1 MAISILNLFTIGIGP
16 SSSHSIGPMR
26 AAGRFVARLR
36 GADCLASCAS
46 IEVRLYGSLALT
58 GKGHGTDQAIMLG
71 LEGATPETVD
81 PDDVPTRI
89 ATIRDQKQIVL
100 ASGPAVPWNEDRDL
114 RFLKN
119 ESLPKHPNAM
129 RFTARDRTGMPLLEY
144 TCFSVGGGFVVDDG
158 DSTTD
163 GEALTPIVLPYPYE
177 TGEDLLQMAAD
188 SGLSVSEMTLA
199 NERSWRNDAET
210 RAALIERW
218 RVMQAC
224 VERGC
229 RQAGTLPGGLHVQRR
244 APALYARLSARDRLD
259 HIGEVQQSGDSSP
272 NTKTAATGS
281 MASGSPPTG
290 SNNSAP
296 PSQDPLAVLDWVDL
310 FALAVSEENA
320 AAGRVVTAPTNG
332 AAGIIPAV
340 LHYYWRFVPG
350 ANESGVVR
358 FLLTAGA
365 IGILYKL
372 NASISGAEV
381 GCQGEVGVA
390 CSMAAGAL
398 TEVLGGTVPQV
409 EMAAEIGMEHN
420 LGLTCDPIGG
430 LVQVPCIERCAMA
443 AVKAINASRMALRS
457 DGQHRVSLDRVIR
470 TMRETGR
477 DMLTKYKETSRGGLA
492 VAVPEC

>member
-1 MAISILNLFTIGIGP
+1 MAISVFDLFTIGIGP

-26 AAGRFVARLR
+26 AGRRFVERLR
-36 GADCLASCAS
+36 TEGLLDQCM
-46 IEVRLYGSLALT
+46 EVTVRLYGSLALT
-58 GKGHGTDQAIMLG
+58 GKGHGTDKAVMLG
-71 LEGATPETVD
+71 LEGATPEGID
-81 PDDVPTRI
+81 PDEVEPRVAAIRSCGRLMLAGGPTI
-89 ATIRDQKQIVL
+89 PFDEAAQL
-100 ASGPAVPWNEDRDL
+100 LFL
-114 RFLKN
+114 RK
-119 ESLPKHPNAM
+119 ESLPQHPNGM
-129 RFTARDRTGMPLLEY
+129 RFTARDAAGTALLEY
-144 TCFSVGGGFVVDDG
+144 TCFSIGGGFVVD
-158 DSTTD
+158 
-163 GEALTPIVLPYPYE
+163 EADAAADQLSRDETLLPYPYRS
-177 TGEDLLQMAAD
+177 GDDLLQMAAV
-188 SGLSVSEMTLA
+188 SGLSVSDMTVA
-199 NERSWRNDAET
+199 NERCWRSDEEI
-210 RAALIERW
+210 RAGMLERW
-218 RVMQAC
+218 HVMQVC

-229 RQAGTLPGGLHVQRR
+229 RQAGVLPGGLKVRRR
-244 APALYARLSARDRLD
+244 APELFRRLSERDGAENHPPLTPPIKGGGPD
-259 HIGEVQQSGDSSP
+259 
-272 NTKTAATGS
+272 
-281 MASGSPPTG
+281 AS
-290 SNNSAP
+290 
-296 PSQDPLAVLDWVDL
+296 DPLAVLDWVDL

-350 ANESGVVR
+350 ANDDGVTR

-372 NASISGAEV
+372 GASISGAEV

-457 DGQHRVSLDRVIR
+457 DGTHRVSLDRVIR

-492 VAVPEC
+492 VAVTEC